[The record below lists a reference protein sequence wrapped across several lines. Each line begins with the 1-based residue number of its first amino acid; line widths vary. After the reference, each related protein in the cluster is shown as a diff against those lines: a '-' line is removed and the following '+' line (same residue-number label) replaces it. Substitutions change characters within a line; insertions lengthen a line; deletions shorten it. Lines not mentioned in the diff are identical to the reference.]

1 LETIKNIFFCII
13 NSKEK
18 NQSKLDEKVIIL
30 CTFRKFKIVNGPSK
44 NRKYE
49 ELLPP
54 PPKFGLC
61 MAELYPS
68 ETIVILFY
76 NLKSIVIHEFFNKI
90 PS

>member
-1 LETIKNIFFCII
+1 
-13 NSKEK
+13 
-18 NQSKLDEKVIIL
+18 
-30 CTFRKFKIVNGPSK
+30 
-44 NRKYE
+44 
-49 ELLPP
+49 
-54 PPKFGLC
+54 